1 MNDKLDFVV
10 ALGIARKEADREIDL
25 SWPPNLRCSMDIRV
39 RADVEELRKKRVVR
53 KFLERICPVDVP
65 EAQSILNNQAGSSDR

>member
-1 MNDKLDFVV
+1 MNDKLDFVGLL
-10 ALGIARKEADREIDL
+10 ALARKEADREIDL

-53 KFLERICPVDVP
+53 KFLERICPIRVE
-65 EAQSILNNQAGSSDR
+65 EAE